1 MVRRARAQGEL
12 PWWLEFLPK
21 NLADLLLEEKQ
32 HPPLSASTWKEHV
45 FKKLLKHTLLAI
57 IHTNYKSQV
66 LTLQDECS
74 QGHVSW
80 LSVCMLGKFSV
91 YFLVLT
97 GRTQAVLNKL
107 KASKEMLPGDASH
120 ITFPWPC
127 FFSWQ
132 PFILSFHSI
141 LIEHLLYV
149 KHCSRYWGKMWI
161 WPVLNLSHHRY
172 YGS

>member
-45 FKKLLKHTLLAI
+45 LKKLLKHTLLAI

-120 ITFPWPC
+120 ITFPWTMFLFLVALHPE
-127 FFSWQ
+127 
-132 PFILSFHSI
+132 LSFNTYWAFTICKYS
-141 LIEHLLYV
+141 
-149 KHCSRYWGKMWI
+149 SRYWGKMWI
-161 WPVLNLSHHRY
+161 WPVLSLSHHRY